1 MIKRF
6 FGKKRSVFYS
16 WIVSY
21 LCVLLIPIIIGIYL
35 YNSAYGVIKNTTE
48 KVYEAALRQTAL
60 ELDNKITEGNAVLGQ
75 LLGDEDVQRL
85 SSVKD
90 KMTPES
96 QIWLITLM
104 NRLQKLVVNHPDI
117 EDIYVLLGESDSVAG
132 TKGHMSGD
140 IFAKLYLRG
149 AMKEAGYKAFMDKL
163 MNTKEIIS
171 VVGNDGRQKLLLHKK
186 TLDTGLGHDS
196 AVIVVQIDADKLMG
210 RLSESEDMS
219 FAVFDKEGNVVAST
233 KKRADSGDG
242 KVKYELMT
250 RDSAVTSWNYVYMI
264 SNKSYEASAGSIRLK
279 TVLGLLFCMVFGF
292 FISVVLSKKNYNP
305 INNLLKITDQKLTD
319 GNEHGNEYDLLTDIV
334 GRLYESSKVLNNIQ
348 AFSLLSAQKEQ
359 SGTDANKK
367 LCIEIKEFI
376 DENYKDPDLNISQAA
391 LHFDLSPSYMSGI
404 FKKETGISLL
414 AYISK
419 VRTDA
424 AKKLLE
430 SEMTIAE
437 VAEGSGFR
445 DSAALIR
452 TFKKNEGVTPGQFR
466 ELSAERD
473 CEKIL

>member
-1 MIKRF
+1 MIKRI
-6 FGKKRSVFYS
+6 FGKKRSVYYS

-21 LCVLLIPIIIGIYL
+21 LCVLLIPIIIGVYL

-48 KVYEAALRQTAL
+48 KIYEAALRQTAL

-85 SSVKD
+85 SSVKGD
-90 KMTPES
+90 MTAES
-96 QIWLITLM
+96 QMWLITLM

-132 TKGHMSGD
+132 TKGHMSGEL
-140 IFAKLYLRG
+140 FAKLYLKG
-149 AMKEAGYKAFMDKL
+149 AMKEAGFEAYLNKL
-163 MNTKEIIS
+163 MKSKEIAS

-196 AVIVVQIDADKLMG
+196 AVIVVQMDADRLMA
-210 RLSESEDMS
+210 RLSESDDMR
-219 FAVFDKEGNVVAST
+219 FAVFDKDGNAVAST
-233 KKRADSGDG
+233 KKRADPGDE
-242 KVKYELMT
+242 KIKYELMT
-250 RDSAVTSWNYVYMI
+250 RESAVTSWNYVYMI
-264 SNKSYEASAGSIRLK
+264 SNKSFEASAGSIRFK
-279 TVLGLLFCMVFGF
+279 TVLGLLFCMIFGF
-292 FISVVLSKKNYNP
+292 FISVLLSKKNYHP
-305 INNLLKITDQKLTD
+305 INNLLKITDQKITD
-319 GNEHGNEYDLLTDIV
+319 SHESGNEYDLLTDIV
-334 GRLYESSKVLNNIQ
+334 GRLYENSRVLNNIQ
-348 AFSLLSAQKEQ
+348 AFSLLSAKKEEN
-359 SGTDANKK
+359 GTNANKK
-367 LCIEIKEFI
+367 LCIEIKEYI

-391 LHFDLSPSYMSGI
+391 LHFELSPSYMSGI

-437 VAEGSGFR
+437 VAEASGFR

-452 TFKKNEGVTPGQFR
+452 IFKKNEGVTPGQFR
-466 ELSAERD
+466 EISGERG

>member
-1 MIKRF
+1 
-6 FGKKRSVFYS
+6 
-16 WIVSY
+16 
-21 LCVLLIPIIIGIYL
+21 
-35 YNSAYGVIKNTTE
+35 
-48 KVYEAALRQTAL
+48 
-60 ELDNKITEGNAVLGQ
+60 
-75 LLGDEDVQRL
+75 
-85 SSVKD
+85 
-90 KMTPES
+90 
-96 QIWLITLM
+96 
-104 NRLQKLVVNHPDI
+104 
-117 EDIYVLLGESDSVAG
+117 
-132 TKGHMSGD
+132 
-140 IFAKLYLRG
+140 
-149 AMKEAGYKAFMDKL
+149 
-163 MNTKEIIS
+163 
-171 VVGNDGRQKLLLHKK
+171 
-186 TLDTGLGHDS
+186 
-196 AVIVVQIDADKLMG
+196 MG

-233 KKRADSGDG
+233 KKRADSGDE

-359 SGTDANKK
+359 SGTNANKK